1 MFFVGIKYDLGPEKV
16 FTVHSSGVF
25 TQDKSCNFP
34 NSKVYMEK
42 MRPGKSVY
50 YEGVFTMRG
59 FTVLYHNGGGGFN
72 IFYIFSTLHSHSS
85 SCSIP
90 KSINSASGISMRT
103 VYMQVVEESSH
114 GSYRC
119 KSMFFEDRHTL

>member
-1 MFFVGIKYDLGPEKV
+1 MWRRTFQGTCECSLTRSVFVGIKYDLGPEKV

-59 FTVLYHNGGGGFN
+59 FTVLYHNGGGGGALTYFTFFPHFTRIHIHAAYPN
-72 IFYIFSTLHSHSS
+72 LLTL
-85 SCSIP
+85 P
-90 KSINSASGISMRT
+90 
-103 VYMQVVEESSH
+103 QVFLCAQ
-114 GSYRC
+114 YTC
-119 KSMFFEDRHTL
+119 KL